1 MLYPEGESV
10 SSPSPSP
17 VSSYESVISSPSP
30 VSDSA
35 SDSAVSVPPVVQV
48 ESIDYS
54 EQLETIISNQDELL
68 KCETATLGGVGIFL
82 GVFLV
87 GYLFSKL

>member
-1 MLYPEGESV
+1 MLFLEGE

-17 VSSYESVISSPSP
+17 VSSSEAVISSPFPISE
-30 VSDSA
+30 SG
-35 SDSAVSVPPVVQV
+35 SDSAVSVSPVVQV

-54 EQLETIISNQDELL
+54 EQLETIISNQGELL

-87 GYLFSKL
+87 GYLFSKI